1 MKRSR
6 FFELA
11 RIIVILLCMSMLL
24 CACAQVGNG
33 FETEDVTTNVDETT
47 EKKENSTEAEN
58 DTTEKKEET
67 IEKKE
72 ETTDGMKAP
81 ELTSEVTERY
91 FIFRIWNFSI
101 MPYQSFKYTVDEAVK
116 SGFNAIKVH
125 IPWALVQP
133 DANTLNFSELTEW
146 LITWSMKRA

>member
-6 FFELA
+6 FFKHA
-11 RIIVILLCMSMLL
+11 RIIVILLCMGMLL
-24 CACAQVGNG
+24 CACVQGG
-33 FETEDVTTNVDETT
+33 ESFETEDVTTNGEETT
-47 EKKENSTEAEN
+47 
-58 DTTEKKEET
+58 KKEESAT
-67 IEKKE
+67 DSESETTKKE
-72 ETTDGMKAP
+72 EEMTDGMKAP
-81 ELTSEVTERY
+81 ELTSKVTERY

-101 MPYQSFKYTVDEAVK
+101 MSYQSFKYTVDEAVK